1 MPPRGCYSSGVV
13 DPGIPHG
20 FAATRGPK
28 SWAKCAAYSAVTEL
42 FACSAWWEVVA
53 AAGHRQD
60 VVEVRRG
67 LRHGLDL
74 RGHLRALTRRRG
86 EEIAQV
92 RLRDR
97 RCVHLRGGSRVRRVE
112 RGHNLPVV
120 AGCVDNRIQRIC
132 GCDPGAGR
140 QRERRPTNRGGQ
152 FGQRQPYHLWTPS
165 PKSMHRR
172 RTATTSAK
180 RLPSAVEATRPLEQ
194 PSIATVI
201 AYQLLN
207 VTIRRSQV
215 FAFAL
220 SEMRTRA

>member
-86 EEIAQV
+86 GAAE
-92 RLRDR
+92 D
-97 RCVHLRGGSRVRRVE
+97 GY
-112 RGHNLPVV
+112 
-120 AGCVDNRIQRIC
+120 D
-132 GCDPGAGR
+132 AGR
-140 QRERRPTNRGGQ
+140 SGDVASRRDEVWLMRAAREGRDWR
-152 FGQRQPYHLWTPS
+152 
-165 PKSMHRR
+165 
-172 RTATTSAK
+172 
-180 RLPSAVEATRPLEQ
+180 
-194 PSIATVI
+194 
-201 AYQLLN
+201 
-207 VTIRRSQV
+207 
-215 FAFAL
+215 
-220 SEMRTRA
+220 